1 MKLLEK
7 SMSILLVLA
16 IVVSVSSCNKNES
29 SSTGWKYNDEKW
41 GGFTAVDFQEQ
52 ATGPNLVIIEGGTFS
67 MGQTEQDVMFEH
79 NNIPRRVTVSS
90 FYMDETEV
98 TNLHYKEYVYWMT
111 RVFGEDNKQ
120 IVRAI
125 KPDTLVWRE
134 ELGFNEPFV
143 EYYFTYPAYDNY
155 PVVGVTWIQANQYA
169 KWRSDRVNEMLLIK
183 NGYLQNNNEQ
193 KNEDNFTT
201 EAYTAGQFV
210 GATGKKKPDSKNPDS
225 EGETGSGGNDNVSMA
240 DGLMLPDY
248 RLPTEAE
255 WEYAALALAGQTQ
268 TAGEE
273 VVSNRR
279 IYPWDGTSL
288 RYQKRNGWQ
297 GDFLANYKRGR
308 GDNMGVANALND
320 NAEITAPVYANMPND
335 YGLYNMA
342 GNVAEWTMDVYRPI
356 TFADAE
362 DFNPFRG
369 NVFKERITDEEGNL
383 VDKDSTGRI
392 QYRVQKDEDLI
403 NRRNYQIAD
412 ARNYMDGDTTS
423 GVSYGY
429 GASSLIS
436 DKARVFKGGS
446 WNDRAYWLSPGTRR
460 FMNEDQSSAE
470 IGFRC
475 AMSRMG
481 SVGGQHFKEGAKTKK
496 RNEKARQY

>member
-7 SMSILLVLA
+7 SSSVLSVLA
-16 IVVSVSSCNKNES
+16 IVIILSSCGSGGDS
-29 SSTGWKYNDEKW
+29 SATGWEYNDEKW
-41 GGFTAVDFQEQ
+41 GGFSAIDFKEQ
-52 ATGPNLVIIEGGTFS
+52 ATGPNLVLVEGGTFS

-98 TNLHYKEYVYWMT
+98 TNLHYKEYVYWMG
-111 RVFGEDNKQ
+111 RVFGDDNPQ
-120 IVRAI
+120 IVRAV

-134 ELGFNEPFV
+134 ELGYNEPFV

-155 PVVGVTWIQANQYA
+155 PVVGVTWLQATQYS

-183 NGYLQNNNEQ
+183 NGYLENNNEQ
-193 KNEDNFTT
+193 RNEDNFTT
-201 EAYTAGQFV
+201 ESYTTGQFV
-210 GATGKKKPDSKNPDS
+210 GATGKKKPEKNPSAD
-225 EGETGSGGNDNVSMA
+225 GESSNTNITMA

-268 TAGEE
+268 MAGEE
-273 VVSNRR
+273 VVANRR
-279 IYPWDGTSL
+279 MYPWDGTSL

-297 GDFLANYKRGR
+297 GDFLGNFKRGR

-335 YGLYNMA
+335 FGLYNMG
-342 GNVAEWTMDVYRPI
+342 GNVAEWVMDVYRPI
-356 TFADAE
+356 TLADAE

-369 NVFKERITDEEGNL
+369 NVFNERVTDANGNL
-383 VDKDSTGRI
+383 VEKDDMGRI
-392 QYRVQKDEDLI
+392 QYRQQKDEDLI
-403 NRRNYQIAD
+403 NRRNYQISD
-412 ARNYMDGDTTS
+412 ARSYMDGDSTS
-423 GVSYGY
+423 GIVYGY
-429 GASSLIS
+429 GSTTLIN

-446 WNDRAYWLSPGTRR
+446 WSDRAYWLSPGTRR
-460 FMNEDQSSAE
+460 FLNEDQASAE

-481 SVGGQHFKEGAKTKK
+481 SVGGQHFKEGQKQKKTNAKE
-496 RNEKARQY
+496 RRY

>member
-7 SMSILLVLA
+7 SAFIAM
-16 IVVSVSSCNKNES
+16 VVAVVFSMNSCSNKDS
-29 SSTGWKYNDEKW
+29 AATGWKYNDEKW
-41 GGFTAVDFQEQ
+41 GGFTDVDFTEQ
-52 ATGPNLVIIEGGTFS
+52 LTGPNLVLIEGGTFT

-98 TNLHYKEYVYWMT
+98 TNLHYKEYIYWMK
-111 RVFGEDNKQ
+111 RVFGQDNPQ
-120 IVRAI
+120 IVRAV

-143 EYYFTYPAYDNY
+143 EYYFTYPAYDDY
-155 PVVGVTWIQANQYA
+155 PVVGVTWIQATQYA

-193 KNEDNFTT
+193 RNEDNFTT
-201 EAYTAGQFV
+201 EAYTTGQFV
-210 GATGKKKPDSKNPDS
+210 GATGKKKPDTNPDA
-225 EGETGSGGNDNVSMA
+225 EGESGNTNITMA
-240 DGLMLPDY
+240 DGILLPEY

-268 TAGEE
+268 TPGEE

-279 IYPWDGTSL
+279 LYPWDGTSL

-297 GDFLANYKRGR
+297 GDFLANFKRGR

-320 NAEITAPVYANMPND
+320 NAEITAPVYSNMPND
-335 YGLYNMA
+335 FGLYNMA
-342 GNVAEWTMDVYRPI
+342 GNVAEWVMDVYRPI

-369 NVFKERITDEEGNL
+369 NVFMERVTDEDGNL
-383 VDKDSTGRI
+383 VEKDSTGRI
-392 QYRVQKDEDLI
+392 RYREQSNEDLI
-403 NRRNYQIAD
+403 NRRNYQVAD
-412 ARNYMDGDTTS
+412 ARDYLDGDTTS
-423 GVSYGY
+423 NIAYGY
-429 GASSLIS
+429 GSSTLINN
-436 DKARVFKGGS
+436 KARVYKGGS

-460 FMNEDQSSAE
+460 YLNEDQSSST

-481 SVGGQHFKEGAKTKK
+481 SVGGQHFKEGKKQKKT
-496 RNEKARQY
+496 NERARQY